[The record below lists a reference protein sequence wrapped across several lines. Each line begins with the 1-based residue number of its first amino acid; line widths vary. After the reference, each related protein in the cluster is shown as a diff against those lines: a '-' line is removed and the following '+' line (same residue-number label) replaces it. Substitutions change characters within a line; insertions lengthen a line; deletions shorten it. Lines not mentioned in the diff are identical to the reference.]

1 MLSYINY
8 QLSTPQF
15 FLTFLLISVQVFFA
29 LILSQV
35 CKAQNVRPSLRI
47 YQNPSLWSAEGLS
60 PLLFNFNFKFIH
72 SFSSKL
78 LVTPT
83 GYHGFQKNSMPM
95 KVINDQ
101 IFIPSTRYN
110 VMY

>member
-35 CKAQNVRPSLRI
+35 CEAQNVRPSLRTE
-47 YQNPSLWSAEGLS
+47 QNPSLWSAEGLS
-60 PLLFNFNFKFIH
+60 PLLSKLAQANFNFNFNSFIL
-72 SFSSKL
+72 SLQNF
-78 LVTPT
+78 
-83 GYHGFQKNSMPM
+83 
-95 KVINDQ
+95 
-101 IFIPSTRYN
+101 
-110 VMY
+110 